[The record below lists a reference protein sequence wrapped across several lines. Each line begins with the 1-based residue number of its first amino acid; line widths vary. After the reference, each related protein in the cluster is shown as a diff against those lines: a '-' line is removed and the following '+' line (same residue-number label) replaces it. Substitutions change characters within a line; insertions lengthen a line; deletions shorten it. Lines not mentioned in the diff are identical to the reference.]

1 MQDHHHAAEEKP
13 LNLTDVVAAAVLF
26 WLITAL
32 LGKYL
37 GTGPDAVI
45 RGLLKPETLTQVRL
59 SGAIFIAFWAVAGNL
74 LLRPFIE
81 LTLERQEKT
90 VGASIAAAEKLR
102 ESRDILQR
110 IEAELQEARLLAM
123 RERDALADAAK
134 KEAQRRLE
142 AALSA
147 ADEQRRTAQAQIA
160 MLKAETQRELSGE
173 ADKLAGLVVE
183 RALSPAKPNF
193 MQ

>member
-32 LGKYL
+32 L